1 MSIHLREKKL
11 RSVFTAFHVALVLG
25 ALSPGL
31 QAQSPVPPPEPAQL
45 LNLSAS
51 AVQQASQD
59 WLRVVVRTTLDG
71 ADAMGV
77 QRQLKKALDEALQ
90 QLGQQVQPRQ
100 LEVSTGAFG
109 VQPRY
114 SDKGRV
120 IGWQGQADLVI
131 EGRDFARIAQAVAQV
146 PRMPVESAQF
156 SLSREG
162 RQKLEAVVQSQA
174 VQNFRQRAQALAR
187 DFGFAGYTLRQV
199 NVSSAERPEPVV
211 QARMMVTADAA
222 PAPSPIPLVAGK
234 DEVRI
239 TVSGSIQLR

>member
-11 RSVFTAFHVALVLG
+11 RSVFKAFPVALVLG

-90 QLGQQVQPRQ
+90 QLGPQVQPRQ

-162 RQKLEAVVQSQA
+162 RQKLEAEVQSQA

-199 NVSSAERPEPVV
+199 NVSSAERPEPVA

>member
-11 RSVFTAFHVALVLG
+11 RSVFKAFPVALVLG

-31 QAQSPVPPPEPAQL
+31 QAQSPVPPPELAQL

-90 QLGQQVQPRQ
+90 QLGPQVQPRQ

-162 RQKLEAVVQSQA
+162 RQKLEAEVQSQA

-199 NVSSAERPEPVV
+199 NVSSAERPEPVA

>member
-11 RSVFTAFHVALVLG
+11 RSVFKAFPVALVLG

-31 QAQSPVPPPEPAQL
+31 QAQSPVPPPELAQL

-162 RQKLEAVVQSQA
+162 RQKLEAEVQSQA